1 LTSMFFHINIWHFI
15 MNMFILILFGIVLE
29 KNIGSVNFFIVYLV
43 SGLIANFTQAF
54 FLDGGIV
61 IGASGAL
68 FGILGSLMMREPL
81 LKVRVFGFFQIPIIV
96 LLGVFFFFV
105 LIQDLWTGFAIHS
118 TFIQG
123 DLAHI
128 IGIFIGILIT
138 AIMYKERIFIFY
150 NWLFI
155 ISGFWLITLI
165 VKYFISFGFNLSV
178 EMLLYTVLLF
188 VGILIIIYSYL
199 HLKSQEEFK
208 YQK

>member
-1 LTSMFFHINIWHFI
+1 

-43 SGLIANFTQAF
+43 SGLIGNLTQAF

-105 LIQDLWTGFAIHS
+105 LIQDLWTGFAIPS